1 MSKTKFYRI
10 EPRFDEVLN
19 EEQKLA
25 SLANGSTTEAEEK
38 SKRVNSLNIF
48 SEILQPAG
56 ILFLA
61 CGNFNRDNAVPKL
74 KGKEADIVAM
84 GRHYIA
90 NPDLVERLRNGWPL
104 NPYDRS
110 TFYGADPPEKG
121 YNDYPFF
128 HETPEAQVKA

>member
-1 MSKTKFYRI
+1 M
-10 EPRFDEVLN
+10 LN

-25 SLANGSTTEAEEK
+25 SLAKGHSKNGEETVK
-38 SKRVNSLNIF
+38 QVNSLNIF
-48 SEILQPAG
+48 REILQPAG

-61 CGNFNRDNAVPKL
+61 CGNFNRDNVLPKL
-74 KGKEADIVAM
+74 KGEEADIIAM

-90 NPDLVERLRNGWPL
+90 NPDLVERLRNGWSL

-110 TFYGADPPEKG
+110 TFYAADPPEKG

-128 HETPEAQVKA
+128 HETQEVQSKA